1 MAQHARRS
9 PDVSNLSMDSNKGL
23 IQPMKSEVTNATLTK
38 YVVVSA
44 LMIGVALAFVL
55 FERPPGWQP
64 FAVSGLLAGA
74 CLIAT
79 LSMWRGSGW
88 LGLLAL
94 SVLLLSMF
102 WERERP
108 LSGSVGLV
116 LTALSALKSY
126 QRGQV
131 TEA

>member
-1 MAQHARRS
+1 MR
-9 PDVSNLSMDSNKGL
+9 
-23 IQPMKSEVTNATLTK
+23 SEVSPTTLTRQ
-38 YVVVSA
+38 VVISA
-44 LMIGVALAFVL
+44 LIAGIALAFVL
-55 FERPPGWQP
+55 FGQPPGWQP

-74 CLIAT
+74 CLITT
-79 LSMWRGSGW
+79 LSLWRGSGW

-116 LTALSALKSY
+116 LAALSALKSY
-126 QRGQV
+126 QRGQ
-131 TEA
+131 TAEDSNTQDG